1 MSELF
6 LGIDAGGTRCRAR
19 LVDADG
25 RILGTGHAGPANLTI
40 GIAKAHRA
48 ILEASRQAFAAARV
62 GRSAMRRTHDG
73 IGIAGFDDPSR
84 ARKIEDCRFAFASVT
99 IRSDAE
105 TACIGAHDGADG
117 GVLVL
122 GTGSNGL
129 VRKKGRLHRVSGGG
143 FLVSD
148 LASGAVVGH
157 AAVRQAM
164 SAHQGVTPASPLTRR
179 IMRRFGNDP
188 SKLLA
193 WAMAATPAK
202 WGEFA
207 PLVFTAADKADP
219 VAARL
224 LADAT
229 ADVVRMLDRMIALGA
244 RRIALVGGLAEGY
257 ARRLPRRFARV
268 VVAPRHDALTGAIDL
283 ARKAAAR

>member
-1 MSELF
+1 MKELL
-6 LGIDAGGTRCRAR
+6 LGIDAGGTHCRAR
-19 LVDADG
+19 LVNAEG

-40 GIAKAHRA
+40 GITEAHRA
-48 ILEASRQAFAAARV
+48 ILKASRQAFAAARL
-62 GRSAMRRTHDG
+62 GRSAMRRTHAG
-73 IGIAGFDDPSR
+73 IGIAGADDPCR
-84 ARKIEDCRFAFASVT
+84 ARKIQACRFAFASVT

-129 VRKKGRLHRVSGGG
+129 VRRKGRLHRVSGGG

-148 LASGAVVGH
+148 LASGAVIGH

-179 IMRRFGNDP
+179 IMRHFGNDP
-188 SKLLA
+188 SKLQA
-193 WAMAATPAK
+193 WAMAATPAR

-219 VAARL
+219 VAMRL

-244 RRIALVGGLAEGY
+244 RRIAMVGGLAEAY
-257 ARRLPRRFARV
+257 AQRLPRRFARV

-283 ARKAAAR
+283 ACEAAGR